1 MNHEAKNRPTMLDV
15 LSLAD
20 AERSI
25 VHYVMRQRRS
35 TIAQLSHH
43 FSKTV
48 AEIQPL
54 LHQLVAAGFL
64 SKDLKSDSYQIAISS
79 RPRRPSAEKLW
90 DIIDD

>member
-35 TIAQLSHH
+35 TITQLSHH
-43 FSKTV
+43 FSKPV

-64 SKDLKSDSYQIAISS
+64 SKDSSDSYQIAIIS